1 VIRALLS
8 IGLLQF
14 LSMLLLLARTKI
26 IALALGPEGVGVIA
40 TVDRVTAVIAQTLS
54 LSLPFAALRFLPA
67 AHRQSPNEA
76 EVLYRRMRN
85 VSAALIVAASFVCV
99 GITAVA
105 PQVWGAALVP
115 YRGALILAFAALP
128 VIGLVP
134 FLTNAFA
141 AVDGHGSSMR
151 LTVANSAV
159 FVFAATAAAAFGVA
173 GFYGTYA
180 LLGTALVVAAVA
192 KLHDAGATRAR
203 PPRSLAQAF
212 KLPRDV
218 WRFALWLFPLTFV
231 APYAAFFVQ
240 YSTLR
245 LYGAGTAGILVGA
258 IGIGL
263 SVRTLLGA
271 SHAIFLTPNVNRQA
285 DSAER
290 MAWANEFQR
299 HIIVIFIATLPP
311 ILLFSDVEL
320 AVLYSPRFIAAAPFV
335 ALFVSAEVITL
346 LSGTYQALILADN
359 RLRFHAGQNITAQ
372 ILIVAI
378 AALTIPRFGLAGAGL
393 AVIAAP
399 VFLFGSTIL
408 YLRRQFGVRAS
419 REAAHMC
426 WLALALLLVCGVTG
440 TMFPGMTAAKLAAK
454 AAACIA
460 VWLVAFGAMPAED
473 RVRIRRSLDS
483 VRVRGLALLARRGRL
498 A

>member
-1 VIRALLS
+1 
-8 IGLLQF
+8 
-14 LSMLLLLARTKI
+14 MLLLLARTKI
-26 IALALGPEGVGVIA
+26 IALALGPEGVGIIA

-67 AHRQSPNEA
+67 AHRQSPDEA
-76 EVLYRRMRN
+76 EALYRRMRN
-85 VSAALIVAASFVCV
+85 VAAALAVAASFVCV

-151 LTVANSAV
+151 FTVANSAV
-159 FVFAATAAAAFGVA
+159 FVFAAAAAAAFGVA
-173 GFYGTYA
+173 GFYGAYA
-180 LLGTALVVAAVA
+180 LLGTALVLVALT
-192 KLHDAGATRAR
+192 KLHD
-203 PPRSLAQAF
+203 PRSRKVRPGPTLVEAF

-320 AVLYSPRFIAAAPFV
+320 AVLYSPRFMAAAPFV

-359 RLRFHAGQNITAQ
+359 RLRFHAGQNIIAQ

-378 AALTIPRFGLAGAGL
+378 AALTIPRLGLAGAGF
-393 AVIAAP
+393 AVMAAP
-399 VFLFGSTIL
+399 VFMFGSTIW
-408 YLRRQFGVRAS
+408 YLRRQFRVRPS
-419 REAAHMC
+419 PEATHMC
-426 WLALALLLVCGVTG
+426 WLALVMLLVCGAIG
-440 TMFPGMTAAKLAAK
+440 SMFPGMTAAKLVGK
-454 AAACIA
+454 AAACTA
-460 VWLVAFGAMPAED
+460 MWLVAFAAMPPED
-473 RVRIRRSLDS
+473 RARVGRSLHS
-483 VRVRGLALLARRGRL
+483 VRVRGLALLCRPGRP